1 MRHKMG
7 KEFLNPRHTKRH
19 KKSRPF
25 GQPSSAAVA
34 FLSFDTLDLLNG
46 AVDTGNAYGQNDE
59 GKEGE
64 EGLHVHDNSG
74 C

>member
-7 KEFLNPRHTKRH
+7 KEYLNPRNGTK
-19 KKSRPF
+19 KGRPF

-46 AVDTGNAYGQNDE
+46 AVDAGNAYGQNDE
-59 GKEGE
+59 GK
-64 EGLHVHDNSG
+64 
-74 C
+74 

>member
-1 MRHKMG
+1 MG

-19 KKSRPF
+19 KKKGRPF

-34 FLSFDTLDLLNG
+34 FLSFATLDLLNG
-46 AVDTGNAYGQNDE
+46 AVDAGDAYGQNDE
-59 GKEGE
+59 GEQGE
-64 EGLHVHDNSG
+64 KGLHVHDNSG

>member
-7 KEFLNPRHTKRH
+7 KEFTK
-19 KKSRPF
+19 KGRPF

-46 AVDTGNAYGQNDE
+46 AVDTGDAYGQNN
-59 GKEGE
+59 EGE
-64 EGLHVHDNSG
+64 
-74 C
+74 